1 MPLTGPYSSN
11 APPAQAWDPMSFAH
25 LHTHTEYSLLD
36 GMSKIPDLVAR
47 AASFGMPALA
57 VTDHG
62 AMYGALELYDSATKA
77 GIKPI
82 IGLEGYVA
90 PGSRHEKKSGEWP
103 NHLTL
108 LAQNET
114 GYKNLLK
121 ISSKSHLEGFYRRP
135 RMDRELLEEH
145 SEGLIV
151 LSGCPSG
158 EFLKA
163 IRDGDEAGAMD
174 VAGWYRDV
182 FPGRYYLEIME
193 HGIEEFSAL
202 TPQIAS
208 IAKRMELPLV
218 LTHDSHYVEA
228 SHAQPHEVLLC
239 IGTNATITDEKRF
252 KLPNHEF
259 YLKSPDEMRGLIPE
273 LPEAFANT
281 LVIAEQVDLKLEFG
295 RTQLPDAGVP
305 EGMTAMEH
313 LRELCEEG
321 LERRYGN
328 PTEEHRER
336 LRYELSVIEQT
347 GFGEYMLI
355 VRDLARF
362 AHEREIPMGVRGS
375 AAASIVLYTTDVTD
389 IEPLQYG
396 LVFERFLNPERL
408 SMPDVDFDFADD
420 RREEVIRYT
429 AERYGRDRVA
439 QICTFGTLGPK
450 AAVRDSGRALGFSFD
465 ETDRIAR
472 MIPDQLHITL
482 DESLEQSR
490 ELGEV
495 YETEVRARE
504 LIDTARS
511 LEGVTRHASTHAAG
525 IVISREPL
533 MDVVPL
539 QRATGSKD
547 EDALP
552 TTQYAMADVEKI
564 GLLKVDYLGL
574 TNLTILGRAVKLI
587 EEQQGEALDLMALPD
602 GDEATAE
609 LLSRAETF
617 GVFQMESSGMRRYVA
632 ELKPANISELAAMV
646 ALFRPGPMEHIP
658 RYIDVKHGRA
668 APVYPH
674 QDLAEL
680 LDETYGVITYQDQ
693 VLQIARVFAGYTLGQ
708 ADVMRK
714 AMGKKIASV
723 MVEEREN
730 FVAGGVAKGY
740 DRQLAETLFD
750 LIEPFAGYAF
760 NKAHAFSYATIAY
773 QTAYL
778 KAHYPVE
785 YMAAVLMAAGGTQ
798 DRLAAGIAECSRLG
812 IGVLQPD
819 VNRSLS
825 NFSIERTADGGSAI
839 RFGLAQI
846 KNVGEGGIDTLIANR
861 EENGPFTTLEDFA
874 KRVNP
879 REVNKRVLDS
889 LAKAGA
895 LDVLGPR
902 GTVIGGVE
910 RLLTVAQEQQRL
922 RETGQTSMFDLFGD
936 EVDTPLP
943 ALEIEPMEVPT
954 PQLLA
959 WEKELLGTYV
969 SEHPFQRAA
978 GSLSEMVTAQAI
990 DFSEEMAGQKA
1001 VVAGTVVNVRP
1012 LTTRQGKAFAALTLE
1027 DLSGQ
1032 VELTIWPDSYEEV
1045 RDLLREATVLVA
1057 KVDVRS
1063 RNGRLTVAAQEL
1075 AAFDLDTK
1083 QLINS
1088 NPARFRINGSRARAP
1103 EAAGAPGA
1111 PGGYAARPSGPPQG
1125 GPPPNGGSRQYL
1137 RPVQAAEEP
1146 AVYESVPS
1154 DDGPRRLRISLE
1166 ETTDEAADRRRLRK
1180 ICALLDRHV
1189 GELPVELLIRR
1200 RDGGAVRL
1208 GRGAV
1213 DASVTERMVSEVRAL
1228 LGVLG
1233 GVEEIGRVERGAR
1246 EFAAVGG

>member
-1 MPLTGPYSSN
+1 
-11 APPAQAWDPMSFAH
+11 MSFVH

-36 GMSKIPDLVAR
+36 GMSRIPELVER
-47 AASFGMPALA
+47 ASNFGMPALA

-62 AMYGALELYDSATKA
+62 AMYGALELYETATKA

-82 IGLEGYVA
+82 VGLEGYVA
-90 PGSRHEKKSGEWP
+90 PGSRHDKQSGEWP
-103 NHLTL
+103 YHLTL
-108 LAQNET
+108 LAQNEQ
-114 GYKNLLK
+114 GYRNLLK
-121 ISSKSHLEGFYRRP
+121 ISSLSHLEGFYRRP
-135 RMDRELLEEH
+135 RMDRELLERY

-158 EFLKA
+158 ELLTRL
-163 IRDGDEAGAMD
+163 RDGDEAGAMD
-174 VAGWYRDV
+174 VAGWYKDV

-193 HGIEEFSAL
+193 HGIEEFSGL
-202 TPQIAS
+202 TPRIAAV
-208 IAKRMELPLV
+208 AKRIGLPLV
-218 LTHDSHYVEA
+218 QTHDSHYADA

-239 IGTNATITDEKRF
+239 IGTNSTIHDEKRF

-259 YLKSPDEMRGLIPE
+259 YLKSPDEMRQLIPE
-273 LPEAFANT
+273 FPEGIENT
-281 LVIAEQVDLKLEFG
+281 LAIAEQVDLKLDFG
-295 RTQLPDAGVP
+295 RTLLPDAGVP
-305 EGMTAMEH
+305 EGMTAMEY
-313 LRELCEEG
+313 LRQLCEEG
-321 LERRYGN
+321 LQRRYVD
-328 PTEEHRER
+328 PSEAHRER
-336 LRYELSVIEQT
+336 LRYELNVIEQT
-347 GFGEYMLI
+347 GFAEYMLI

-362 AHEREIPMGVRGS
+362 ARERSIPMGVRGS

-389 IEPLQYG
+389 IEPLQYD

-450 AAVRDSGRALGFSFD
+450 AAVRDSGRALGFSFE

-482 DESLEQSR
+482 DQSLEQSV
-490 ELGEV
+490 ELAQAYEGEI
-495 YETEVRARE
+495 RARE
-504 LIDTARS
+504 LIDMARS

-547 EDALP
+547 DDALP
-552 TTQYAMADVEKI
+552 TTQFAMADVERI

-574 TNLTILGRAVKLI
+574 TNLTILGRAVALI
-587 EEQQGEALDLMALPD
+587 EEQRGEALDLMALPD
-602 GDEATAE
+602 GDEATAQ
-609 LLSRAETF
+609 LLAKAETF
-617 GVFQMESSGMRRYVA
+617 GVFQMEGAGMRRYVA
-632 ELKPANISELAAMV
+632 ELKPANIAELAAMV

-674 QDLAEL
+674 EDLADI

-693 VLQIARVFAGYTLGQ
+693 VLQIARKFAGYSLGQ

-723 MVEEREN
+723 MLEERER
-730 FVAGGVAKGY
+730 FIAGGVAKGY
-740 DRQLAETLFD
+740 DQKLAETLFD

-785 YMAAVLMAAGGTQ
+785 YMAAVLMAAGGSQ
-798 DRLAAGIAECSRLG
+798 ERLAAAIGECNRLG
-812 IGVLQPD
+812 VAVLQPD
-819 VNRSLS
+819 VNRSRA
-825 NFSIERTADGGSAI
+825 NFSIEPQADGASAI

-846 KNVGEGGIDTLIANR
+846 KNVGEGGIEALIGNR
-861 EENGPFTTLEDFA
+861 EEEGPFTTLEDFA
-874 KRVNP
+874 RRVNP

-910 RLLTVAQEQQRL
+910 RLLGLAQEQQRL

-943 ALEIEPMEVPT
+943 ALELEDMQVPQ
-954 PQLLA
+954 PQLLM
-959 WEKELLGTYV
+959 WEKEHLGTYV
-969 SEHPFQRAA
+969 SEHPFRSAA
-978 GSLSEMVTAQAI
+978 AALGDLVTAQAAEVG
-990 DFSEEMAGQKA
+990 EELAGQQA

-1012 LTTRQGKAFAALTLE
+1012 LTTRQGKPFAAVTLE

-1032 VELTIWPDSYEEV
+1032 VEVTIWPDSYDEAA
-1045 RDLLREATVLVA
+1045 DLLREAAVLVTR
-1057 KVDVRS
+1057 VDVRM
-1063 RNGRLTVAAQEL
+1063 RDNGRLTVAVQEL
-1075 AAFDLDTK
+1075 DAFDLEK
-1083 QLINS
+1083 KELANAS
-1088 NPARFRINGSRARAP
+1088 PARFRLNGNRQRRGPFDRASRFRGGPQAP
-1103 EAAGAPGA
+1103 PPA
-1111 PGGYAARPSGPPQG
+1111 GPPAG
-1125 GPPPNGGSRQYL
+1125 GPPNGGSRQHL
-1137 RPVQAAEEP
+1137 RPVQVAEES
-1146 AVYESVPS
+1146 AVYEAPA

-1166 ETTDEAADRRRLRK
+1166 ETTDEGADRRRLRK
-1180 ICALLDRHV
+1180 ICAVLDRHN
-1189 GELPVELLIRR
+1189 GDLPVELRIVRR
-1200 RDGGAVRL
+1200 NGDAVRL
-1208 GRGAV
+1208 SRGSV
-1213 DASVTERMVSEVRAL
+1213 DPASTERLMPEVRAL

-1233 GVEEIGRVERGAR
+1233 AVEEVGRAESAAAR
-1246 EFAAVGG
+1246 ELAAVGG

>member
-1 MPLTGPYSSN
+1 
-11 APPAQAWDPMSFAH
+11 MSFVH

-36 GMSKIPDLVAR
+36 GMSKIPELVQR
-47 AASFGMPALA
+47 AVSTEMPALA
-57 VTDHG
+57 ITDHG
-62 AMYGALELYDSATKA
+62 TMYGALELYEAATNA

-82 IGLEGYVA
+82 VGLEGYVA
-90 PGSRHEKKSGEWP
+90 PGSRHDKQSGEWP

-108 LAQNET
+108 LAQNEV
-114 GYKNLLK
+114 GYQNLLK
-121 ISSKSHLEGFYRRP
+121 LSSKSHLEGFYRRP
-135 RMDRELLEEH
+135 RMDREILEEY
-145 SEGLIV
+145 SEGIVV

-158 EFLKA
+158 EFLKCL
-163 IRDGDEAGAMD
+163 RDGDEAGAMD

-182 FPGRYYLEIME
+182 FPGRYYLEVME
-193 HGIEEFSAL
+193 HGIEEFSNL
-202 TPQIAS
+202 TPQIAA
-208 IAKRMELPLV
+208 IGKRMGLPLV
-218 LTHDSHYVEA
+218 LTHDSHYAEA
-228 SHAQPHEVLLC
+228 SHAHSHEVLLC
-239 IGTNATITDEKRF
+239 IGTNSTMSDEKRF

-259 YLKSPDEMRGLIPE
+259 YLKSPDEMRTLIPE
-273 LPEAFANT
+273 LPEAYANT
-281 LVIAEQVDLKLEFG
+281 LAIAEQVDLTMDFG
-295 RTQLPDAGVP
+295 RTMLPDAGVP
-305 EGMTAMEH
+305 EGKTAMQH
-313 LRELCEEG
+313 LAEICEEG
-321 LERRYGN
+321 LQRRYGD

-336 LRYELSVIEQT
+336 LRYELGVIEQT

-362 AHEREIPMGVRGS
+362 AREQKIPMGVRGS

-450 AAVRDSGRALGFSFD
+450 AAVRDSGRALGLSFD

-482 DESLEQSR
+482 DESLEQSP
-490 ELGEV
+490 ELGQV

-552 TTQYAMADVEKI
+552 TTQFAMSDVEKI

-574 TNLTILGRAVKLI
+574 INLTILGRAVELI
-587 EEQQGEALDLMALPD
+587 EEHRGEKLDLMALPD
-602 GDEATAE
+602 GDEATAA
-609 LLSRAETF
+609 LLAEAETF

-632 ELKPANISELAAMV
+632 ELQPANIAELAAMV

-674 QDLAEL
+674 QDLANI

-693 VLQIARVFAGYTLGQ
+693 VLQIARQFAGYTLGQ

-723 MVEEREN
+723 MVEERER
-730 FVAGGVAKGY
+730 FIAGGVAKGY
-740 DRQLAETLFD
+740 DQRLAETLFD

-785 YMAAVLMAAGGTQ
+785 YMAAVLMSAGGSQ
-798 DRLAAGIAECSRLG
+798 DRLAAAIAECNRLG
-812 IGVLQPD
+812 VDVLPPD
-819 VNRSLS
+819 VNRSLA
-825 NFSIERTADGGSAI
+825 NFGIERSADGRWAI

-846 KNVGEGGIDTLIANR
+846 KNVGEGGIQILIENR
-861 EENGPFTTLEDFA
+861 KEDGPFTTLEDFA

-879 REVNKRVLDS
+879 REVNKRVLES

-895 LDVLGPR
+895 LDPLGPR

-910 RLLTVAQEQQRL
+910 RLLTLAQEQQRL

-936 EVDTPLP
+936 QVDTPLP
-943 ALEIEPMEVPT
+943 ALELDPMEVPT

-969 SEHPFQRAA
+969 SEHPFRRAA
-978 GSLSEMVTAQAI
+978 AALSEMVTAQAAEL
-990 DFSEEMAGQKA
+990 SEEMAGEKA
-1001 VVAGTVVNVRP
+1001 VVAGTIVNVRP
-1012 LTTRQGKAFAALTLE
+1012 LMTKQGKPFAAVTLE

-1032 VELTIWPDSYEEV
+1032 FELTVWPDSYDEA
-1045 RDLLREATVLVA
+1045 RDVLREATVLVA

-1075 AAFDLDTK
+1075 ASFDLDQK
-1083 QLINS
+1083 QLVNA
-1088 NPARFRINGSRARAP
+1088 NPARFRLNGSRSRGP
-1103 EAAGAPGA
+1103 AAGRPA
-1111 PGGYAARPSGPPQG
+1111 AARNGHRG
-1125 GPPPNGGSRQYL
+1125 GPPNGGGSPNGGSRQHL
-1137 RPVQAAEEP
+1137 RPLQAAEEP
-1146 AVYESVPS
+1146 AVYQAPP
-1154 DDGPRRLRISLE
+1154 DDGPRRLRIALE

-1180 ICALLDRHV
+1180 ICAVLDRHA
-1189 GELPVELLIRR
+1189 GELPVELVITRR
-1200 RDGGAVRL
+1200 GGDAVRL
-1208 GRGAV
+1208 SRGTV
-1213 DASVTERMVSEVRAL
+1213 DASVIERIVPEINAL

-1233 GVEEIGRVERGAR
+1233 DVAEVGRVETAAR
-1246 EFAAVGG
+1246 ELAAVGG

>member
-1 MPLTGPYSSN
+1 
-11 APPAQAWDPMSFAH
+11 MSFAH
-25 LHTHTEYSLLD
+25 LHTHSEYSLLD
-36 GMSKIPDLVAR
+36 GMSKIPALVER
-47 AASFGMPALA
+47 AAALDMPALA

-62 AMYGALELYDSATKA
+62 AMYGALELYETATKA

-90 PGSRHEKKSGEWP
+90 PKSRHEKKSGEWP
-103 NHLTL
+103 HHLTL
-108 LAQNET
+108 LAQNEQ
-114 GYKNLLK
+114 GYRNLLK
-121 ISSKSHLEGFYRRP
+121 ISSLSHLEGFYRRP
-135 RMDRELLEEH
+135 RMDRELLEQYN
-145 SEGLIV
+145 EGLIV

-158 EFLKA
+158 EFLS
-163 IRDGDEAGAMD
+163 RLREGDERGATE
-174 VAGWYRDV
+174 VASWYRDI
-182 FPGRYYLEIME
+182 FPDRYYLEVME

-202 TPQIAS
+202 TPQIA
-208 IAKRMELPLV
+208 AVGKRMNLPLV
-218 LTHDSHYVEA
+218 QTHDSHYVEH
-228 SHAQPHEVLLC
+228 SHAHAHEVLLC
-239 IGTNATITDEKRF
+239 IGTNSTMQDEKRF
-252 KLPNHEF
+252 KLPVDQF
-259 YLKSPDEMRGLIPE
+259 YLKSPDEMRLLIPE
-273 LPEAFANT
+273 LPEAYTNT
-281 LVIAEQVDLKLEFG
+281 LVIADQVDLKLDFG

-305 EGMTAMEH
+305 EGMTAMEY
-313 LRELCEEG
+313 LRDLCEEG
-321 LERRYGN
+321 LERRYNN

-336 LRYELSVIEQT
+336 LRYELSVVEQT

-362 AHEREIPMGVRGS
+362 AREQSIPMGVRGS

-482 DESLEQSR
+482 DASLEQSQ
-490 ELGEV
+490 ELGTV
-495 YETEVRARE
+495 YETEDRARE

-574 TNLTILGRAVKLI
+574 TNLTILGRAVELI
-587 EEQQGEALDLMALPD
+587 EEHRGEKLDLMTLPD
-602 GDEATAE
+602 GDTATAE
-609 LLSRAETF
+609 LLAAAETF
-617 GVFQMESSGMRRYVA
+617 GVFQMESPGMRRYVA
-632 ELKPANISELAAMV
+632 ELKPENITELAAMV

-668 APVYPH
+668 APAYPH
-674 QDLAEL
+674 EDLANI

-693 VLQIARVFAGYTLGQ
+693 VLQIARQFAGYSLGQ

-714 AMGKKIASV
+714 AMGKKIASI
-723 MVEEREN
+723 MLDERDR
-730 FVAGGVAKGY
+730 FIAGGIEKGY
-740 DRQLAETLFD
+740 ERKLAETLFD

-778 KAHYPVE
+778 KTHYPEE
-785 YMAAVLMAAGGTQ
+785 YMAAVLMAAGGSSE
-798 DRLAAGIAECSRLG
+798 RLAAAIAECNRLG
-812 IGVLQPD
+812 VEVLQPD
-819 VNRSLS
+819 VNRSLA
-825 NFSIERTADGGSAI
+825 NFGIERTADGAAAI

-846 KNVGEGGIDTLIANR
+846 KNVGEGGIDTLTADR
-861 EENGPFTTLEDFA
+861 DEGGPFTTLEDFA
-874 KRVNP
+874 RRVNP

-936 EVDTPLP
+936 QVDTPLP
-943 ALEIEPMEVPT
+943 ALELEPMEVPT

-969 SEHPFQRAA
+969 SEHPFRRAA
-978 GSLSEMVTAQAI
+978 GALGEMLTAQASEL
-990 DFSEEMAGQKA
+990 SEEMVGQRAVIAGA
-1001 VVAGTVVNVRP
+1001 VVNVRP
-1012 LTTRQGKAFAALTLE
+1012 LTTKQGKAFAAVTLE

-1032 VELTIWPDSYEEV
+1032 VELTIWPDSYDDA

-1057 KVDVRS
+1057 KVDIRS

-1075 AAFDLDTK
+1075 AAFDLDTE
-1083 QLINS
+1083 QLVNA
-1088 NPARFRINGSRARAP
+1088 NPARFRINGNASRRASNQQ
-1103 EAAGAPGA
+1103 
-1111 PGGYAARPSGPPQG
+1111 YASQRGVRPSGTPEG
-1125 GPPPNGGSRQYL
+1125 GPDGRTPPSGSPNGGSRQHL
-1137 RPVQAAEEP
+1137 RPVQVAEEP
-1146 AVYESVPS
+1146 AVYEASV
-1154 DDGPRRLRISLE
+1154 DDGPRRLRVRLE
-1166 ETTDEAADRRRLRK
+1166 ETTDESADRRRLRK
-1180 ICALLDRHV
+1180 ICSILDRHR
-1189 GELPVELLIRR
+1189 GKLPVELAIRR
-1200 RDGGAVRL
+1200 RDGGTVRL
-1208 GRGAV
+1208 SRGTIE
-1213 DASVTERMVSEVRAL
+1213 ASAIERFIPEIRSL

-1233 GVEEIGRVERGAR
+1233 GVEELGREEQSAR
-1246 EFAAVGG
+1246 ELAAVGG

>member
-1 MPLTGPYSSN
+1 
-11 APPAQAWDPMSFAH
+11 MSFVH
-25 LHTHTEYSLLD
+25 LHTHTEFSLLD
-36 GMSKIPDLVAR
+36 GMSKIPALVER
-47 AASFGMPALA
+47 AGSLGMPALA

-82 IGLEGYVA
+82 VGLEGYVA

-103 NHLTL
+103 YHLTL
-108 LAQNET
+108 LAQNEQ
-114 GYKNLLK
+114 GYRNLLK

-158 EFLKA
+158 EFLQRLRA
-163 IRDGDEAGAMD
+163 GDEAGAMD
-174 VAGWYRDV
+174 AAGWYRDV
-182 FPGRYYLEIME
+182 FPGRYYLEVME
-193 HGIEEFSAL
+193 HGIEEFSGL
-202 TPQIAS
+202 TPQIA
-208 IAKRMELPLV
+208 AVGKKMGLPLV
-218 LTHDSHYVEA
+218 QTHDSHYTEA
-228 SHAQPHEVLLC
+228 AHAQPHDVLLC
-239 IGTNATITDEKRF
+239 IGTNATVSEEKRF
-252 KLPNHEF
+252 KFHGDQF
-259 YLKSPDEMRGLIPE
+259 YLKSPDEMRALIPE
-273 LPEAFANT
+273 LPEAVENT
-281 LVIAEQVDLKLEFG
+281 LVIAEQVDLKLDFG

-313 LRELCEEG
+313 LAELCAEG
-321 LERRYGN
+321 LERRYHE
-328 PTEEHRER
+328 PTDEHRER
-336 LRYELSVIEQT
+336 LQYELSVIEQT

-355 VRDLARF
+355 VRDIARF
-362 AHEREIPMGVRGS
+362 AHERAIPMGVRGS

-389 IEPLQYG
+389 IEPMQYG

-482 DESLEQSR
+482 DESLEQSS
-490 ELGEV
+490 ELGTV

-552 TTQYAMADVEKI
+552 TTQYAMADVERI

-574 TNLTILGRAVKLI
+574 TNLTILGRAVQLI
-587 EEQQGEALDLMALPD
+587 EEQRGETLDLMALPD
-602 GDEATAE
+602 GDEATAA
-609 LLSRAETF
+609 LLAAAETF

-632 ELKPANISELAAMV
+632 ELQPANISELAAMV

-674 QDLAEL
+674 DDLANI

-693 VLQIARVFAGYTLGQ
+693 VLQIARQFAGYTLGQ

-723 MVEEREN
+723 MVEERDR
-730 FVAGGVAKGY
+730 FVAGGVERGY
-740 DRQLAETLFD
+740 DRRLAETLFD

-778 KAHYPVE
+778 KAHYPEE

-798 DRLAAGIAECSRLG
+798 DRLAAAIAECNRLG
-812 IGVLQPD
+812 VDVLQPD
-819 VNRSLS
+819 VNRSRA
-825 NFSIERTADGGSAI
+825 NFSIERTADGRSAI

-846 KNVGEGGIDTLIANR
+846 KNVGEGGVQALIADR
-861 EENGPFTTLEDFA
+861 DEEAPFTTLEDFA

-910 RLLTVAQEQQRL
+910 RLLTLAQEQQRL
-922 RETGQTSMFDLFGD
+922 RDTGQTSMFDLFGD
-936 EVDTPLP
+936 QVDTPLP
-943 ALEIEPMEVPT
+943 SLELEPMEVPL

-959 WEKELLGTYV
+959 WEKEHLGTYV

-978 GSLSEMVTAQAI
+978 AVLGEMVTVQAAEL
-990 DFSEEMAGQKA
+990 SEEMAGQQA

-1012 LTTRQGKAFAALTLE
+1012 LTTRQGKPFAAVMLE

-1032 VELTIWPDSYEEV
+1032 VELTIWPDSYDEA
-1045 RDLLREATVLVA
+1045 RDMLREAAVLVA
-1057 KVDVRS
+1057 RVDVRS

-1083 QLINS
+1083 QLIDA
-1088 NPARFRINGSRARAP
+1088 NPARFRLNGNRSSRSGRGSAP
-1103 EAAGAPGA
+1103 QQWGGR
-1111 PGGYAARPSGPPQG
+1111 PGGPSGG
-1125 GPPPNGGSRQYL
+1125 GSPGGSHPGGGSPSGGNPSGMANGGSRQHL

-1146 AVYESVPS
+1146 AVYETPAA
-1154 DDGPRRLRISLE
+1154 DEGPRRLRVILE
-1166 ETTDEAADRRRLRK
+1166 ETTDEGADRRRLRK
-1180 ICALLDRHV
+1180 ICAVLDRHR
-1189 GELPVELLIRR
+1189 GELPVELMIRR
-1200 RDGGAVRL
+1200 RDGGSVRL
-1208 GRGAV
+1208 SRGAV
-1213 DASVTERMVSEVRAL
+1213 DAGAIERMVSEVRAL

-1233 GVEEIGRVERGAR
+1233 GAEELGRVERSAQ
-1246 EFAAVGG
+1246 ELAAVGG

>member
-1 MPLTGPYSSN
+1 
-11 APPAQAWDPMSFAH
+11 MSFAH

-36 GMSKIPDLVAR
+36 GMSKIPELAER
-47 AASFGMPALA
+47 AAGFGMPALA

-62 AMYGALELYDSATKA
+62 AMYGALELYETATKA

-90 PGSRHEKKSGEWP
+90 PGSRHDKASGEWP

-108 LAQNET
+108 LAQNEV
-114 GYKNLLK
+114 GYQNLLK

-145 SEGLIV
+145 SAGLIV

-158 EFLKA
+158 EFLKS
-163 IRDGDEAGAMD
+163 IRDGDEAGAME
-174 VAGWYRDV
+174 VASWYRDV
-182 FPGRYYLEIME
+182 FPGRYYLEVME
-193 HGIEEFSAL
+193 HGIEEFSGL
-202 TPQIAS
+202 TPQIAA
-208 IAKRMELPLV
+208 IGKRMGLPLV
-218 LTHDSHYVEA
+218 QTHDSHYVSD
-228 SHAQPHEVLLC
+228 SHARPHEVLLC
-239 IGTNATITDEKRF
+239 IGTNATITDESRF

-259 YLKSPDEMRGLIPE
+259 YLKSPDEMRALIPE
-273 LPEAFANT
+273 LPEAAENT
-281 LVIAEQVDLKLEFG
+281 LRIAEQVDLTLDFG

-305 EGMTAMEH
+305 EGLTAMEY
-313 LRELCEEG
+313 LRQLCEEG
-321 LERRYGN
+321 LERRYDA

-362 AHEREIPMGVRGS
+362 ARERGIPMGVRGS

-450 AAVRDSGRALGFSFD
+450 AAVRDSGRALGMSFE

-482 DESLEQSR
+482 DESLAQSR

-539 QRATGSKD
+539 QRATGSKE

-552 TTQYAMADVEKI
+552 TTQFAMADVEKI

-574 TNLTILGRAVKLI
+574 TNLTILGRAVELI
-587 EEQQGEALDLMALPD
+587 EEHRGEQLDLMALPD
-602 GDEATAE
+602 GDEATAA
-609 LLSRAETF
+609 LLAQAETF
-617 GVFQMESSGMRRYVA
+617 GVFQVESSGMRRYLA
-632 ELKPANISELAAMV
+632 ELKPENIAELSAMV
-646 ALFRPGPMEHIP
+646 ALYRPGPMEHIP
-658 RYIDVKHGRA
+658 RYIDAKHGRA

-674 QDLAEL
+674 PDLAGI

-693 VLQIARVFAGYTLGQ
+693 VLQIARQFAGYTLGQ

-723 MVEEREN
+723 MVEERER
-730 FVAGGVAKGY
+730 FIAGGVARGY
-740 DRQLAETLFD
+740 DQKLAETLFD

-760 NKAHAFSYATIAY
+760 NKAHAFSYGTIAY

-785 YMAAVLMAAGGTQ
+785 YMAAVLMAAGGSQ
-798 DRLAAGIAECSRLG
+798 ERLAAAIAECNRLG
-812 IGVLQPD
+812 VDVLQPD
-819 VNRSLS
+819 VNRSLA
-825 NFSIERTADGGSAI
+825 NFGIERAADGTWAI

-846 KNVGEGGIDTLIANR
+846 KNVGDGGIQVLLADR
-861 EENGPFTTLEDFA
+861 DESGPFTTLEDFA

-879 REVNKRVLDS
+879 REVNKRVLES

-910 RLLTVAQEQQRL
+910 RLLTLAQEQQRL

-936 EVDTPLP
+936 QVDTPLP
-943 ALEIEPMEVPT
+943 ALELEPMEVPNA
-954 PQLLA
+954 QLLA
-959 WEKELLGTYV
+959 WEKEHLGTYV
-969 SEHPFQRAA
+969 SEHPFRRAA
-978 GSLSEMVTAQAI
+978 SALGEMVTVQAI
-990 DFSEEMAGQKA
+990 ELTEEMAGQKA
-1001 VVAGTVVNVRP
+1001 VIAGTVVNVRP
-1012 LTTRQGKAFAALTLE
+1012 LTTRQGKPFAAVTLE

-1032 VELTIWPDSYEEV
+1032 VELTIWPDSYDEA

-1075 AAFDLDTK
+1075 AAFDLEAK
-1083 QLINS
+1083 QLVNAS
-1088 NPARFRINGSRARAP
+1088 PSRFRLNGSRSRGPAPARSEFRGP
-1103 EAAGAPGA
+1103 SRAGAPNGR
-1111 PGGYAARPSGPPQG
+1111 PPNGG
-1125 GPPPNGGSRQYL
+1125 PPNGGSRQHL
-1137 RPVQAAEEP
+1137 RPVQVAEEA
-1146 AVYESVPS
+1146 AVYAPQVESPV
-1154 DDGPRRLRISLE
+1154 DDGPRRLRVALE

-1180 ICALLDRHV
+1180 ICAVLDRHR
-1189 GELPVELLIRR
+1189 GELPVELVITQR
-1200 RDGGAVRL
+1200 GGNAVRL
-1208 GRGAV
+1208 SRGGVQPAAV
-1213 DASVTERMVSEVRAL
+1213 ERMVPEIGAL

-1233 GVEEIGRVERGAR
+1233 NVAEVGRTEIAAGEL
-1246 EFAAVGG
+1246 AAVGG

>member
-1 MPLTGPYSSN
+1 
-11 APPAQAWDPMSFAH
+11 
-25 LHTHTEYSLLD
+25 
-36 GMSKIPDLVAR
+36 
-47 AASFGMPALA
+47 MPALA

-62 AMYGALELYDSATKA
+62 AMYGALELYESATKA

-108 LAQNET
+108 LAQNEL
-114 GYKNLLK
+114 GYRNLLK

-158 EFLKA
+158 EFLKN
-163 IRDGDEAGAMD
+163 IRDGDEAGARE

-182 FPGRYYLEIME
+182 FPGRYYLEVME

-208 IAKRMELPLV
+208 IAKRMDLPLV
-218 LTHDSHYVEA
+218 QTHDSHYVDA
-228 SHAQPHEVLLC
+228 SHGQPHEVLLC
-239 IGTNATITDEKRF
+239 IGTNATMTDEKRF

-259 YLKSPDEMRGLIPE
+259 YLKSPDEMRALIPE
-273 LPEAFANT
+273 LPEAAQNT
-281 LVIAEQVDLKLEFG
+281 LLIAEQVDLKLEFG

-305 EGMTAMEH
+305 EGKTAIEH

-321 LERRYGN
+321 LQRRYDA
-328 PTEEHRER
+328 PTEEHYER
-336 LRYELSVIEQT
+336 LRYELDVIEQT
-347 GFGEYMLI
+347 GFSEYMLI
-355 VRDLARF
+355 VRDIARF
-362 AHEREIPMGVRGS
+362 ARDREIPMGVRGS

-389 IEPLQYG
+389 LEPLQYG

-482 DESLEQSR
+482 DESLEQSTD
-490 ELGEV
+490 LGEV

-525 IVISREPL
+525 IVISRETL

-547 EDALP
+547 EDAPP
-552 TTQYAMADVEKI
+552 TTQFAMADVDRI

-574 TNLTILGRAVKLI
+574 TNLTILGNAVKLI
-587 EEQQGEALDLMALPD
+587 EEHHGEKLDLMALPD

-617 GVFQMESSGMRRYVA
+617 GVFQMESPGMRRYVA
-632 ELKPANISELAAMV
+632 ELKPANIAELAAMV

-668 APVYPH
+668 AAVYPH
-674 QDLAEL
+674 DDLANI

-693 VLQIARVFAGYTLGQ
+693 VLLIARQFAGYSLGQ

-723 MVEEREN
+723 MIEERDRFIE
-730 FVAGGVAKGY
+730 GGVAKGY
-740 DRQLAETLFD
+740 DRKLAETLFD

-785 YMAAVLMAAGGTQ
+785 YMAAVLMSSGGTQ
-798 DRLAAGIAECSRLG
+798 ERLAAAIAECNRLG
-812 IGVLQPD
+812 VQVLQPD
-819 VNRSLS
+819 VNRSRS
-825 NFSIERTADGGSAI
+825 NFGIERQADGSSAI

-846 KNVGEGGIDTLIANR
+846 KNVGQGGIDTLIANR
-861 EENGPFTTLEDFA
+861 EEDGPFTTLEDFA

-902 GTVIGGVE
+902 GLVIGGVE

-936 EVDTPLP
+936 QVDTPLP
-943 ALEIEPMEVPT
+943 ALELVPMDVPT

-969 SEHPFQRAA
+969 SEHPFRRAA
-978 GSLSEMVTAQAI
+978 SSLADMVTTQANE
-990 DFSEEMAGQKA
+990 FSEELAGQTA
-1001 VVAGTVVNVRP
+1001 VVAGTIVAVRP
-1012 LTTRQGKAFAALTLE
+1012 LTTRQGKPFAAVTLE

-1032 VELTIWPDSYEEV
+1032 VELTIWPDKYDEV

-1057 KVDVRS
+1057 RVDVRS

-1075 AAFDLDTK
+1075 AEFDIDKK
-1083 QLINS
+1083 QLVNA
-1088 NPARFRINGSRARAP
+1088 NPARFRLNGSRPRR
-1103 EAAGAPGA
+1103 GAPAANSAA
-1111 PGGYAARPSGPPQG
+1111 PPTG
-1125 GPPPNGGSRQYL
+1125 GPPSNGPGVPPDGGSRQHL
-1137 RPVQAAEEP
+1137 RPIQAAEEP
-1146 AVYESVPS
+1146 AVYEAPT
-1154 DDGPRRLRISLE
+1154 DDGPRRLRVTLE
-1166 ETTDEAADRRRLRK
+1166 ETTDETADRRRLRK
-1180 ICALLDRHV
+1180 ICALLDRNP
-1189 GELPVELLIRR
+1189 GALPVELLIRR
-1200 RDGGAVRL
+1200 RDDGAVRL
-1208 GRGAV
+1208 SRGTV
-1213 DASVTERMVSEVRAL
+1213 EASAIERMVPEIRAF

-1233 GVEEIGRVERGAR
+1233 QVEEVGRFETASR
-1246 EFAAVGG
+1246 ELAAVGGG

>member
-1 MPLTGPYSSN
+1 
-11 APPAQAWDPMSFAH
+11 MSFVH

-36 GMSKIPDLVAR
+36 GMSKIPALVER
-47 AASFGMPALA
+47 AAELGMPALA

-62 AMYGALELYDSATKA
+62 AMYGALELYESATNA

-82 IGLEGYVA
+82 VGLEGYVA

-103 NHLTL
+103 YHLTL
-108 LAQNET
+108 LAQNEQ
-114 GYKNLLK
+114 GYRNLLK
-121 ISSKSHLEGFYRRP
+121 ISSLSHLEGFYRRP
-135 RMDRELLEEH
+135 RMDRELLEQY
-145 SEGLIV
+145 SDGLIV

-158 EFLKA
+158 EFLKSM
-163 IRDGDEAGAMD
+163 RDGDEAGAME

-182 FPGRYYLEIME
+182 FPGRYYLEVME

-208 IAKRMELPLV
+208 IAKRMGLPLV
-218 LTHDSHYVEA
+218 QTHDSHYTAAEH
-228 SHAQPHEVLLC
+228 SQPHDVLLC
-239 IGTNATITDEKRF
+239 IGTNATVHEENRF
-252 KLPNHEF
+252 KFHGDQF
-259 YLKSPDEMRGLIPE
+259 YLKSPDEMLALIPE
-273 LPEAFANT
+273 LPEAVDNT
-281 LVIAEQVDLKLEFG
+281 LVIAEQVDLKLDFG

-305 EGMTAMEH
+305 DGQTAIDY
-313 LRELCEEG
+313 LRALCEEG
-321 LERRYGN
+321 LERRYHP

-347 GFGEYMLI
+347 GFAEYMLI

-362 AHEREIPMGVRGS
+362 ARERSIPMGIRGS
-375 AAASIVLYTTDVTD
+375 AAASIVLYTTDITNM
-389 IEPLQYG
+389 EPLQYG

-450 AAVRDSGRALGFSFD
+450 AAVRDSGRALGLSFD

-482 DESLEQSR
+482 DESLAQSA

-495 YETEVRARE
+495 YESEVRARE

-533 MDVVPL
+533 MDLVPL

-552 TTQYAMADVEKI
+552 TTQFAMADVERI

-574 TNLTILGRAVKLI
+574 TNLTILGRAVELI
-587 EEQQGEALDLMALPD
+587 EEQRGEALDLMALPD
-602 GDEATAE
+602 GDEATAA
-609 LLSRAETF
+609 LLARAETF

-632 ELKPANISELAAMV
+632 ELQPANIAELAAMV

-658 RYIDVKHGRA
+658 RYIDAKHGRA

-674 QDLAEL
+674 EDLANI

-693 VLQIARVFAGYTLGQ
+693 VLQIARQFAGYTLGQ

-723 MVEEREN
+723 MVEERDR
-730 FVAGGVAKGY
+730 FIAGGIANGY
-740 DRQLAETLFD
+740 ERKLAETLFD

-760 NKAHAFSYATIAY
+760 NKAHAFSYGTIAY

-778 KAHYPVE
+778 KAHYPEE
-785 YMAAVLMAAGGTQ
+785 YMAAVLMAAGGSQ
-798 DRLAAGIAECSRLG
+798 DRLASAIAECNRLG
-812 IGVLQPD
+812 VEVLQPD
-819 VNRSLS
+819 VNRSRA
-825 NFSIERTADGGSAI
+825 NFSIERTPAGGAAI

-846 KNVGEGGIDTLIANR
+846 KNVGEGGIEALIADR
-861 EENGPFTTLEDFA
+861 DEQAPFTTLEDFA

-910 RLLTVAQEQQRL
+910 RLLTLAQEQQRL
-922 RETGQTSMFDLFGD
+922 RDTGQTSMFDLFGD
-936 EVDTPLP
+936 QVDTPLP
-943 ALEIEPMEVPT
+943 ALELEPMEVPT

-959 WEKELLGTYV
+959 WEKEHLGTYV
-969 SEHPFQRAA
+969 SEHPFRRASA
-978 GSLSEMVTAQAI
+978 ALGEMVTAQAAEL
-990 DFSEEMAGQKA
+990 SEELAGQQA

-1012 LTTRQGKAFAALTLE
+1012 LTTRQGKPFAAVTLE

-1032 VELTIWPDSYEEV
+1032 LELTIWPDSYDEA

-1057 KVDVRS
+1057 RVDVRS

-1083 QLINS
+1083 QLVDA
-1088 NPARFRINGSRARAP
+1088 NPARFRLGGSRARGRPRPASNAP
-1103 EAAGAPGA
+1103 SSHDSGGP
-1111 PGGYAARPSGPPQG
+1111 PGGA
-1125 GPPPNGGSRQYL
+1125 PPNGGSRQHL
-1137 RPVQAAEEP
+1137 RTVQVAEEP
-1146 AVYESVPS
+1146 AMYDAPPV
-1154 DDGPRRLRISLE
+1154 DDGPRRLRVALE

-1180 ICALLDRHV
+1180 ICAVLDRHR
-1189 GELPVELLIRR
+1189 GELPVELVIRR
-1200 RDGGAVRL
+1200 RGGAGVRL
-1208 GRGAV
+1208 SRGGVEA
-1213 DASVTERMVSEVRAL
+1213 AATERMVSELRAL

-1233 GVEEIGRVERGAR
+1233 RVDEVGRTEAPAQ